1 LWVRF
6 FIRPDFFLT
15 DIFSGESHAMIS
27 RYLSI
32 ARSYLKRLGIKIAED
47 NIFFLASGIAFDILL
62 CAIPTLLLI
71 ASAAGALFRSS
82 EDAVALVSDYI
93 SQFLPN
99 GREAVL
105 SLILPLIESQTSL
118 SIVGIVGL
126 LWTSMSLSGS
136 LRIILS
142 MIFDETTPRPFL
154 RGKLVDL
161 LMVLVLSVFFLATVS
176 VTGLVGIAENLGIE
190 QLGLN
195 RERVGFL
202 FKFASLLVSLLLD
215 VAMFFCAYKFLPASE
230 ISWRVAAVG
239 AISAALLWEAAK
251 QGFSYYITNLT
262 GTERLYGAYSALV
275 ALALWIYYSG
285 LIFILA
291 GEIAQTF
298 ALRQEVVRSEEESTG
313 ARSENC
319 VSAPLNNQEAR
330 RERRKC

>member
-1 LWVRF
+1 
-6 FIRPDFFLT
+6 
-15 DIFSGESHAMIS
+15 MIS
-27 RYLSI
+27 RYLST

-82 EDAVALVSDYI
+82 EDAVVLVSDYV

-105 SLILPLIESQTSL
+105 SFILPLIESQTSL
-118 SIVGIVGL
+118 SIFGIVGL
-126 LWTSMSLSGS
+126 LWTSMSLSAS
-136 LRIILS
+136 LRIILALV
-142 MIFDETTPRPFL
+142 FDEPTPRPFL
-154 RGKLVDL
+154 RGKLVDF
-161 LMVLVLSVFFLATVS
+161 LMVLVLSIFFLASVS
-176 VTGLVGIAENLGIE
+176 VTGLVGIAENVGIE
-190 QLGLN
+190 QLGLS
-195 RERVGFL
+195 RERIGFL
-202 FKFASLLVSLLLD
+202 FKAASLFVSLLLD
-215 VAMFFCAYKFLPASE
+215 VIMFFCAYKFLPAST

-239 AISAALLWEAAK
+239 AISAALLWETAK

-291 GEIAQTF
+291 GEIAQTY
-298 ALRQEVVRSEEESTG
+298 ALRRHLFLKRQERK
-313 ARSENC
+313 
-319 VSAPLNNQEAR
+319 VSIDE
-330 RERRKC
+330 